1 MSSLSKIEINNHLR
15 FLGHELKLQTEEFK
29 QKLQQEALTMLEKGE
44 VFIGQY
50 LKEKNGQLILK
61 FYAGRPVPR
70 RRDYLLGALV
80 KLPWT
85 NYKTWQNSSWG
96 EILQQRYID
105 SELQCIWQSGSDDPD
120 FILAGFNRA
129 SEEFFESLEPGCIIL
144 LGPQKPPLEYL
155 KNLYRFEAQVAS
167 LSGEDRYADFQGQVN
182 DWKPTPLDNSKDVS
196 EYILSQLHLS
206 DKLII
211 QGPPGTGK
219 TYLIAQLCKK
229 LAGDGKSV
237 LVTALTNRALMEVS
251 VKPPLEALL
260 STGNVFKR
268 NLSLDEHDEQPLLL
282 NIKSFGPM
290 PGNVV
295 LSTFYATSFCV
306 AEVNLPEFDVVIVD
320 EASQALLSTVR
331 LSEAQGRKLLII
343 GDQAQLPPI
352 TITTD
357 DDIKY
362 QEWGW
367 FVSGFRS
374 FCSFAALPAY
384 MMQYTRRLTG
394 RAAKRTSLF
403 YPEELYSLNEKAMDL
418 PSREL
423 SAVFDPEGG
432 PSLVRLKM
440 EKGKRSERAKH
451 FLFAVL
457 GEMSQSFDLN
467 KVKVAVLSTFADTV
481 SDLQKVVTSYEN
493 IEDKVYI
500 DTVARIQGYT
510 CDICIF
516 LVPNYGMS
524 FSLDPH
530 LFNVATSRARSHTL
544 IIVPDTLEINSIGS
558 KAVREYLIDLKTQN
572 DPGKTLTFSN
582 VKFLLK

>member
-1 MSSLSKIEINNHLR
+1 MSSLSKIEVNNHLR

-29 QKLQQEALTMLEKGE
+29 QKLQKEALTMLEEGE
-44 VFIGQY
+44 IFIGQY

-61 FYAGRPVPR
+61 FYTGRPVPR
-70 RRDYLLGALV
+70 RRDFLLGALV
-80 KLPWT
+80 KVPWT

-96 EILQQRYID
+96 EVLQQRYND

-129 SEEFFESLEPGCIIL
+129 SEEFFESLEPGCIVL
-144 LGPQKPPLEYL
+144 LGPQKPPLDYL
-155 KNLYRFEAQVAS
+155 KNLYRFEAKAPS
-167 LSGEDRYADFQGQVN
+167 LYRGDCYFDFQGQVN
-182 DWKPTPLDNSKDVS
+182 DWKPAPLDNSKDVS
-196 EYILSQLHLS
+196 DFVLSQLYLS

-229 LAGDGKSV
+229 LAGEGKSV

-251 VKPPLEALL
+251 AKSPLDILL
-260 STGNVFKR
+260 ITGNVFKR
-268 NLSLDEHDEQPLLL
+268 NLSLDEHGEQPLLL
-282 NIKSFGPM
+282 NIKSFGPI
-290 PGNVV
+290 PGSVV

-306 AEVNLPEFDVVIVD
+306 GEVALPEFDVVIVD
-320 EASQALLSTVR
+320 EASQTFLSTIR
-331 LSEAQGRKLLII
+331 LAEALGRKLLII

-362 QEWGW
+362 QEWDW
-367 FVSGFRS
+367 FVKGFGTYCSYAS
-374 FCSFAALPAY
+374 FPAY
-384 MMQYTRRLTG
+384 MMQYTRRLNG
-394 RAAKRTSLF
+394 RAAKRTSAF
-403 YPEELYSLNEKAMDL
+403 YPEELYSLNEKAL
-418 PSREL
+418 PLSSREL
-423 SAVFDPEGG
+423 SAVFDHEGG

-440 EKGKRSERAKH
+440 EKGKKSERAKQL
-451 FLFAVL
+451 LFAVL
-457 GEMSQSFDLN
+457 GEIGQSYDLN

-481 SDLQKVVTSYEN
+481 SDLQKAVTRYKD

-500 DTVARIQGYT
+500 DTVARVQGYT

-516 LVPNYGMS
+516 LVPNYAMT

-544 IIVPDTLEINSIGS
+544 IIAPDTLEISSISS
-558 KAVREYLIDLKTQN
+558 KAVRDYLTPLINSKN
-572 DPGKTLTFSN
+572 SG
-582 VKFLLK
+582 LLYLQEGTEF